1 MTNGSSG
8 SHLERWSLLNRG
20 RTFPVTLSLGVGGD
34 RNPLPASGRSELA
47 GSPSLLYLTLA
58 MPGYY
63 YHIKIP
69 QTTRQGG
76 SPRSGRDK
84 DGKGKDKKDP
94 KATADK
100 ERRRDTVRERSARA
114 PPAENKSWW
123 FPYEKKVHLMV
134 FTAVGVI
141 CIILGL
147 GRGLKLEERALGAV
161 LFSFGLFVLVMIG
174 VWLLK
179 VYIVARR
186 ERKRKEEEGR
196 EGKEGRNHSN
206 SVRDKA
212 FEEALFGNHR
222 CPPAVVL
229 DPIVKPNQLLW
240 SPNPVKAKRTY
251 ETLSAA
257 RLGKDRQAR
266 AEQSRALLMKSPS
279 TITTSP
285 ESEDMPLPSE
295 QTTPEAEAAPPPS
308 YNEIVQA

>member
-1 MTNGSSG
+1 
-8 SHLERWSLLNRG
+8 
-20 RTFPVTLSLGVGGD
+20 
-34 RNPLPASGRSELA
+34 
-47 GSPSLLYLTLA
+47 

-94 KATADK
+94 KAAAEK
-100 ERRRDTVRERSARA
+100 EKRSRDTIRERSARA

-141 CIILGL
+141 CIVLGL
-147 GRGLKLEERALGAV
+147 GRGLKLEDRALGAV

-186 ERKRKEEEGR
+186 ARKRKEEEER
-196 EGKEGRNHSN
+196 EGR
-206 SVRDKA
+206 
-212 FEEALFGNHR
+212 
-222 CPPAVVL
+222 
-229 DPIVKPNQLLW
+229 

-251 ETLSAA
+251 ETLSAN
-257 RLGKDRQAR
+257 RLGNKDRQAR
-266 AEQSRALLMKSPS
+266 AEQSRALLKPSPS

-295 QTTPEAEAAPPPS
+295 ETTPESAPPPA

>member
-1 MTNGSSG
+1 
-8 SHLERWSLLNRG
+8 
-20 RTFPVTLSLGVGGD
+20 
-34 RNPLPASGRSELA
+34 
-47 GSPSLLYLTLA
+47 

-94 KATADK
+94 KATAEK

-196 EGKEGRNHSN
+196 EGKEGR
-206 SVRDKA
+206 
-212 FEEALFGNHR
+212 
-222 CPPAVVL
+222 
-229 DPIVKPNQLLW
+229 